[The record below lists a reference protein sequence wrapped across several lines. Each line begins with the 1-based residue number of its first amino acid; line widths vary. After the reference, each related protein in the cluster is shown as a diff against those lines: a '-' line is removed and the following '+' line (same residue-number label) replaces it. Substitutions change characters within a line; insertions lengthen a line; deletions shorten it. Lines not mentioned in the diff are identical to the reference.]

1 MDVNLI
7 ETESK
12 NVFSAIIS
20 PANQKEMPLKKDDWQ
35 FNWRNLYKTDNAFFY
50 KITLE
55 ETPEQV
61 EGMLML
67 TLLFDEMVYMNNIEI
82 APHNYG
88 SKGRFKNVA
97 GCLIAYACR
106 ESFKKGRG
114 NYVGFLSFDSKT
126 VLIDLYQ
133 KKYGASIA
141 MGQKMYIES
150 EVGKQLARK
159 YLNIEIG

>member
-1 MDVNLI
+1 MNVSLI
-7 ETESK
+7 KTDSSHAFGA
-12 NVFSAIIS
+12 VIS
-20 PANQKEMPLKKDDWQ
+20 SANQKDMPLKKNKWQ

-55 ETPEQV
+55 ETPDQV
-61 EGMLML
+61 EGILML
-67 TLLFDEMVYMNNIEI
+67 TLLFDERVYMNNIEI

-88 SKGRFKNVA
+88 NKGRFENVA

-106 ESFKKGRG
+106 ESFEKGTG

-141 MGQKMYIES
+141 FGQKMYIDA
-150 EVGKQLARK
+150 EVGEKLVK
-159 YLNIEIG
+159 EYLNIEIE